1 MENALRTTRYDL
13 NRGTIFS
20 MNDDKISGAVER
32 ITYYNEENGYSVLRL
47 KPDSRNMLPFKYA
60 SGNDALITVVGN
72 LPEVQ
77 PGEWLKLTGKWT
89 SHAKHG
95 RQFQAQFCEQS
106 LPATTQGIKRYL
118 GSGMIRGVGPV
129 MAERIVNKFGA
140 ETLDII
146 EEDPKRLQEVLGI
159 GKKRVGQISK
169 AWEEQR
175 AIKDVMIFLQSHG
188 VSTNLAT
195 KIYKKYENESL
206 DVVQNRPYQLVR
218 DVYGIGFKTADK
230 IAQALG
236 LALDDPSRIEAGLA
250 YTLNRMAEEGHVYV
264 PQDELVPAATEILGV
279 EEGKIT
285 AVLQALESGDFVK
298 RERLAWEMGSGG
310 DGGMVVRESGVRY
323 EIEKKGEELRVEDAV
338 YLTAFYFAEVGVTR
352 RVREMIGY
360 PTSRLVGVR
369 GMRSGGDKE
378 QGSRGA
384 GVQGGWGVGNTLQS
398 PISSPKV
405 TNLQSPMQLAPQQ
418 QVAVDTAVSNK
429 VTILTGGPGTG
440 KTTTMRALLDLL
452 DAHGKTYLLASP
464 TGRAA
469 KRLAEATG
477 REAKT
482 VHRLLE
488 FNPGEGFGRNEYN
501 LLDADMVI
509 IDEASMLD
517 LLLANNLLKAIGP
530 DTHLLLVGDVDQ
542 LPSVGAGDV
551 LGDLIASGKT
561 AVVRLDTIFRQ
572 AADSGIISNAHRINE
587 GKMPE
592 TNVKANDFFI
602 FIKQEPNEAAE
613 LLVDVVKNRIP
624 LKFKL
629 HPLEDVQVLSPMYNG
644 ALGVRQLNLL
654 LQAALNPPNKGK
666 LERKLNGRI
675 FRVGDKVMQMVN
687 NYDKNVYNGDIGRI
701 TALDLLQQTMTV
713 NIDGAPVVYDFL
725 EMDELVHAYA
735 ISVHKSQGA
744 EYPCVVMPVATQHY
758 MMLQRNL
765 LYTAVTRAKKLV
777 ILVGTRKAINIAVRN
792 NKLMQ
797 RHTALDYRLQK

>member
-1 MENALRTTRYDL
+1 MANEQ
-13 NRGTIFS
+13 
-20 MNDDKISGAVER
+20 ISGAVER
-32 ITYYNEENGYSVLRL
+32 ITYYNEENGYSVIRL
-47 KPDSRNMLPFKYA
+47 KPDSRGMLPFKYA
-60 SGNDALITVVGN
+60 SGRDGLITVVGN

-77 PGEWLKLTGKWT
+77 PGEWLKLTGTWT

-106 LPATTQGIKRYL
+106 LPATTEGIKRYL

-140 ETLDII
+140 DTLDVI
-146 EEDPKRLQEVLGI
+146 EEDPKRLREVLGI
-159 GKKRVGQISK
+159 GSKRVGQITK

-195 KIYKKYENESL
+195 KIYKKYGDTSL
-206 DVVQNRPYQLVR
+206 AVVQNTPYKLVQ
-218 DVYGIGFKTADK
+218 DVYGIGFKTADQ
-230 IAQALG
+230 IARALG

-264 PQDELVPAATEILGV
+264 PQDELVPAAAEILGV
-279 EEGKIT
+279 EDGQIT
-285 AVLQALESGDFVK
+285 AVLEALTSSEFVK
-298 RERLAWEMGSGG
+298 RERLVFGDRGSGIG
-310 DGGMVVRESGVRY
+310 DRGLKAGGMVVQEPGVKYEVGESDDQ
-323 EIEKKGEELRVEDAV
+323 LRVEDAV
-338 YLTAFYFAEVGVTR
+338 YLTAFYYAEIGVTK
-352 RVREMIGY
+352 RVQEMIGY
-360 PTSRLVGVR
+360 PTSRLAGIGNR
-369 GMRSGGDKE
+369 GLGIGG
-378 QGSRGA
+378 QGS
-384 GVQGGWGVGNTLQS
+384 GVQLSEQ
-398 PISSPKV
+398 
-405 TNLQSPMQLAPQQ
+405 QQLAIE
-418 QVAVDTAVSNK
+418 TAVANK

-440 KTTTMRALLDLL
+440 KTTTLRALLDLL
-452 DAHGKTYLLASP
+452 GANGKTYLLASP

-482 VHRLLE
+482 IHRLLE

-501 LLDADMVI
+501 PLDADMVV

-517 LLLANNLLKAIGP
+517 LVLANTLLKAIGP

-561 AVVRLDTIFRQ
+561 AVIRLQTIFRQ
-572 AADSGIISNAHRINE
+572 AADSGIISNAHRINN
-587 GKMPE
+587 GKSPE
-592 TNVKANDFFI
+592 TNSTANDFFI
-602 FIKQEPNEAAE
+602 FVKQEPDEAAE
-613 LLVDVVKNRIP
+613 LLVDVVRNRVP
-624 LKFKL
+624 LKFKFD
-629 HPLEDVQVLSPMYNG
+629 PMEDVQVLSPMYNG
-644 ALGVRQLNLL
+644 ALGVHNLNLM
-654 LQAALNPPNKGK
+654 LQATLNPPSGRKP
-666 LERKLNGRI
+666 ERKLGGRL
-675 FRVGDKVMQMVN
+675 FRVGDKVMQTVN

-701 TALDLLQQTMTV
+701 TAMDIIQQTMTV
-713 NIDGAPVVYDFL
+713 SIDGAPVIYDFL
-725 EMDELVHAYA
+725 EVDELVLAYA

-777 ILVGTRKAINIAVRN
+777 ILVGTRKAIQIAVKN
-792 NKLMQ
+792 DKLTQ

>member
-1 MENALRTTRYDL
+1 MGDMADEQ
-13 NRGTIFS
+13 
-20 MNDDKISGAVER
+20 ISGAVER
-32 ITYYNEENGYSVLRL
+32 ITYYNEENGYSVIRL

-60 SGNDALITVVGN
+60 SGKDGLITVVGN

-77 PGEWLKLTGKWT
+77 PGEWLKLTGIWA

-95 RQFQAQFCEQS
+95 RQFQARFCEQS

-140 ETLDII
+140 ETLDVI
-146 EEDPKRLQEVLGI
+146 EDDPKRLQEVLGI
-159 GKKRVGQISK
+159 GRKRVGQIAK

-206 DVVQNRPYQLVR
+206 AVVQNTPYKLVQDIR
-218 DVYGIGFKTADK
+218 GIGFKTADQ
-230 IAQALG
+230 IARALG

-264 PQDELVPAATEILGV
+264 PQDELVPAAAEILGV
-279 EEGKIT
+279 EAEKIT
-285 AVLQALESGDFVK
+285 AVLQALESSEFVK
-298 RERLAWEMGSGG
+298 REQLIWGDEEMRSRGEL
-310 DGGMVVRESGVRY
+310 VLRESPVPY
-323 EIEKKGEELRVEDAV
+323 EVGEKEELKVEDAV
-338 YLTAFYFAEVGVTR
+338 YLTAFYFAEIGVTK
-352 RVREMIGY
+352 RVQEMIGH
-360 PTSRLVGVR
+360 PTSRMA
-369 GMRSGGDKE
+369 GM
-378 QGSRGA
+378 GSRGV
-384 GVQGGWGVGNTLQS
+384 GVQQRLSNRQS
-398 PISSPKV
+398 S
-405 TNLQSPMQLAPQQ
+405 LQLAPQQ
-418 QVAVDTAVSNK
+418 QLAVDTAVANK

-440 KTTTMRALLDLL
+440 KTTTLRALLDLL
-452 DAHGKTYLLASP
+452 DGNRKSYLLASP

-482 VHRLLE
+482 IHRLLE

-501 LLDADMVI
+501 LLDADMVV

-517 LLLANNLLKAIGP
+517 LVLANTLLKAIGP
-530 DTHLLLVGDVDQ
+530 DSHLLLVGDVDQ

-551 LGDLIASGKT
+551 LGDLIDSGKT
-561 AVVRLDTIFRQ
+561 AVVRLQTIFRQ

-592 TNVKANDFFI
+592 NSAAANDFFI
-602 FIKQEPNEAAE
+602 FVKQEPEEAAE
-613 LLVDVVKNRIP
+613 LLVDVIKNRVP

-629 HPLEDVQVLSPMYNG
+629 DPMEDVQVLSPMYNG
-644 ALGVRQLNLL
+644 ALGVRNLNLM
-654 LQAALNPPNKGK
+654 LQAMLNPPGRKP
-666 LERKLNGRI
+666 ERKLNGRL
-675 FRVGDKVMQMVN
+675 FRVGDKVMQTVN

-701 TALDLLQQTMTV
+701 TAMDLVQQTMTV
-713 NIDGAPVVYDFL
+713 DIDGAPVIYDFL
-725 EMDELVHAYA
+725 EVDEIVHAYA

-777 ILVGTRKAINIAVRN
+777 ILLGTRKAINIAVRN
-792 NKLMQ
+792 DKLTQ